1 MKKYSITYRMGKNA
15 HEVEVEGFEKAQDQ
29 VAMVMN
35 AGGEILGVKEKK
47 TMKYELTLMENGKF
61 TDHSYEGDAKGLEQ
75 EIERLEKNGGI
86 VVKFTD
92 EEGREFFKMVMG
104 RAVEI

>member
-1 MKKYSITYRMGKNA
+1 
-15 HEVEVEGFEKAQDQ
+15 
-29 VAMVMN
+29 
-35 AGGEILGVKEKK
+35 
-47 TMKYELTLMENGKF
+47 MKYELTLMENGKII
-61 TDHSYEGDAKGLEQ
+61 DHSYEGDAKGLEQ
-75 EIERLEKNGGI
+75 EIERLEKNGGL